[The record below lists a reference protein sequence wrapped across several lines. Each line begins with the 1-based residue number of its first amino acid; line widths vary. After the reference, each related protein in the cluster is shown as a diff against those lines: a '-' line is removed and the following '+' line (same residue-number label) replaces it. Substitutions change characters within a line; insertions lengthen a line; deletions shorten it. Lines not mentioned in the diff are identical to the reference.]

1 MATKGDDSKAHGAL
15 DHLYER
21 WTLDVLPELAP
32 AAAALFAGRPQRFK
46 QVGQG
51 VSASLARFHYRT
63 GHDEDHL
70 DDERRRALL
79 APLLGD
85 SDGRPHTDE
94 GSEFHRAAA
103 AVRRAAADFVQRS
116 EDTGEAQMRAAF
128 RDALTTFQRYLTGLQ
143 GAVVD
148 HAVARTRGYFDAAV
162 GVFQD
167 RGFAGGFGLPPA
179 SSGGTWPFGLDLDGD
194 GAVLVEEIG
203 IQGVTAGFLSADT
216 ADQQTFIVTQRIG
229 HFGRLTI
236 GGALAGGE
244 PDDERTDAVI
254 GDAYRWWTAL
264 RELRDG
270 SAS

>member
-1 MATKGDDSKAHGAL
+1 MPTKADDTTPYAAL
-15 DHLYER
+15 DDLYER

-32 AAAALFAGRPQRFK
+32 AAGALFAGRPQRFK
-46 QVGQG
+46 QVASS
-51 VSASLARFHYRT
+51 VSALARFHYRT

-85 SDGRPHTDE
+85 SDGRPHADE
-94 GSEFHRAAA
+94 ASEFHRAAG

-128 RDALTTFQRYLTGLQ
+128 RDALTTFQRYLTSLQ

-148 HAVARTRGYFDAAV
+148 HAVARTKGYFEAVV
-162 GVFQD
+162 GVLQD
-167 RGFAGGFGLPPA
+167 PGFAGGFGLPPA
-179 SSGGTWPFGLDLDGD
+179 PSGGRWPLALALDGD

-203 IQGVTAGFLSADT
+203 TQAVTAGFLSAET
-216 ADQQTFIVTQRIG
+216 ADQRTFIVVQRIG

-236 GGALAGGE
+236 GGALAGDE
-244 PDDERTDAVI
+244 PDDGRIDAVI

-264 RELRDG
+264 RELREG
-270 SAS
+270 SPS